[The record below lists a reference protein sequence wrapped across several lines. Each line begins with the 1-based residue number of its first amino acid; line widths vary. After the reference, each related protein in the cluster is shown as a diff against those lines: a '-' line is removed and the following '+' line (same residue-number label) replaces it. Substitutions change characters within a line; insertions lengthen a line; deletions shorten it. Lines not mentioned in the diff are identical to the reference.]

1 MCGEGNMSARIIE
14 PFDHVSLSIYH
25 EGIEMLTVSGV
36 RSPPLTPDMLTRQ
49 HKWVSDRLAPVDP
62 DTVNISIPL

>member
-1 MCGEGNMSARIIE
+1 MTLKPKILIDVEAES
-14 PFDHVSLSIYH
+14 PIYH

-36 RSPPLTPDMLTRQ
+36 GSPPLTPDMLTRQ
-49 HKWVSDRLAPVDP
+49 HKWVSGRLAPVDP